1 MKPKKNE
8 FDIFNLA
15 DTDTTVV
22 TIRGVVGDY
31 WDDLSAEDVV
41 NAIDAINTGTIHVK
55 VQSPGGSIYAGLAI
69 HNALKRHPANVISE
83 VDSLAASISSVIVM
97 AGTLKMPENSF
108 LAVHNPWTYV
118 EGEAKDFKKTADV
131 LDKLKDSIVSIY
143 VGKSGQTTEKISS
156 MMDEDT
162 LLSAAEA
169 KELGFADE
177 IIGAV
182 KDPENKIGTFF
193 NLMNS
198 VKRVPKTVTNKKEE
212 DVEITFEMIKKDYP
226 AIANQLVQEGKEA
239 ETQRIKDVR
248 NAIMVGHEALGE
260 TLVADG
266 KTTGG
271 EAAML
276 MVAAENLVKKEVL
289 KNLKTEAIA
298 PVTNTRP
305 ELNSKEVEPTDE
317 QSMKAKWDKDAN
329 LRAEFLDQFEGYKAY
344 IKSTNAGL
352 VKTRNVG
359 GGK

>member
-1 MKPKKNE
+1 LTIKKNE

-31 WDDLSAEDVV
+31 WDELSAEDVV
-41 NAIDAINTGTIHVK
+41 NAIDAIATGTIHVK

-83 VDSLAASISSVIVM
+83 VDSLAASIASVIVM

-108 LAVHNPWTYV
+108 LIIHNPWTYV
-118 EGEAKDFKKTADV
+118 QGESKDLKKVADI
-131 LDKLKDSIVSIY
+131 LDKLKDSITSIY

-198 VKRVPKTVTNKKEE
+198 VKRVPKTVSNKKEE
-212 DVEITFEMIKKDYP
+212 DVEITLEMIKKDHP
-226 AIANQLVQEGKEA
+226 AIANQLAQEGKDAEA
-239 ETQRIKDVR
+239 QRIKDVR
-248 NAIMVGHEALGE
+248 NAVMAGHEALGE
-260 TLVADG
+260 TLMADG

-276 MVAAENLVKKEVL
+276 MVAAENLVKKTALE
-289 KNLKTEAIA
+289 NLKTDAIE
-298 PVTNTRP
+298 PVNDTQPKPGTK
-305 ELNSKEVEPTDE
+305 ELEPTDE
-317 QSMKAKWDKDAN
+317 QSMKAKWDKDAD
-329 LRAEFLDQFEGYKAY
+329 LRAEFLDQFDSYKSY
-344 IKSTNAGL
+344 VLSTNAGL
-352 VKTRNVG
+352 VKTRNTG
-359 GGK
+359 GAK